1 MKSVFFNFLK
11 KTLPASGVFLGL
23 ILGGAA
29 HGEEADLFSAIT
41 ADFRAQVPEGKA
53 ADLYAGFCPR
63 DPEIQAVIHF
73 YVIHNNRKRIYV
85 QDIPEALKLTTQDT
99 SYVSRNSDMPTR
111 SFPLVNWIYNAITWN
126 GEPMKFYY
134 LVQGS
139 WAAAPVYNITPDRE
153 AKPTGRL
160 VMVFATGDSYNL
172 LETERICVTLLKPF
186 IPDSAERFR
195 SMLGVPDEHFNW
207 EDALCWNI
215 LATGTKVSKGE
226 NVFPRIDMQKELTA
240 LEAIQEASKKEAA
253 PAAPEKKAESPVE
266 GLISIEDFKKA
277 ELRVAKVVA
286 CEPVKKS
293 DKLLCLQLQVG
304 SERRQVVSGIHAW
317 YQPEELIGKKV
328 LLVYN
333 LTPAKL
339 RGVESCG
346 MILAAAVGDQA
357 QVVFVDDAI
366 PDGSRLS

>member
-41 ADFRAQVPEGKA
+41 ADFRAQVPEEKA

-63 DPEIQAVIHF
+63 DPEIQAVIDY

-172 LETERICVTLLKPF
+172 LETDAPEFQSPDGCKNDNFCNDRLRDFNPFRKITMVTREDGHCTSAVYSAARVDTESTVSNVIAKNEVRFFAPHGNFVFEILHRDWGSADGRATASITHDLSTLTIDGEKYKMIPGGGPWNKGVGYLKGKGKFHEKWYYMYP
-186 IPDSAERFR
+186 A
-195 SMLGVPDEHFNW
+195 GN
-207 EDALCWNI
+207 EDQAY
-215 LATGTKVSKGE
+215 SE
-226 NVFPRIDMQKELTA
+226 SRQLTA
-240 LEAIQEASKKEAA
+240 RTAGRL
-253 PAAPEKKAESPVE
+253 VFTVFDRTTFDND
-266 GLISIEDFKKA
+266 LW
-277 ELRVAKVVA
+277 
-286 CEPVKKS
+286 
-293 DKLLCLQLQVG
+293 G
-304 SERRQVVSGIHAW
+304 SERFVRYPKKPA
-317 YQPEELIGKKV
+317 GKKG
-328 LLVYN
+328 
-333 LTPAKL
+333 KK
-339 RGVESCG
+339 
-346 MILAAAVGDQA
+346 
-357 QVVFVDDAI
+357 
-366 PDGSRLS
+366 